1 MSAFTLSRPAL
12 REPASVRFQ
21 PMLYV
26 WDAPSPWEHS
36 ARPLRVATVPRPSDP
51 WRENLRHRLERE
63 VAGEATGAADR
74 SVAGWH
80 DHEAALL
87 RQAMLTEFDA
97 YTYDDVVERSGAL
110 TADAMLRAWSQ
121 REVIAV
127 PVSGTRRFPGFQL
140 ANDRIAPGVA
150 PAVAALEASGLRG
163 WPAALWFTAGNG
175 WLADHRPI
183 DLLAIDPDAVASAAR
198 RRLERPAE

>member
-1 MSAFTLSRPAL
+1 MSAFTLSRPPP

-21 PMLYV
+21 PKLDV
-26 WDAPSPWEHS
+26 WDASPWD
-36 ARPLRVATVPRPSDP
+36 ARPVRVATVPQFDP
-51 WRENLRHRLERE
+51 WREDLRRRLERE

-175 WLADHRPI
+175 WLADHRPV